1 MCNCIR
7 TLTLLVTVGAGTL
20 AVAADQDPPAV
31 LTGTQPLAWDDD
43 IASRLVAGADR
54 FLLAEIDGLSAAD
67 QRSGAEIP
75 VPRPPTRLRSNR
87 TAAD

>member
-20 AVAADQDPPAV
+20 AVASDQAPPAV

-43 IASRLVAGADR
+43 IASSFGRGCR
-54 FLLAEIDGLSAAD
+54 PLSACRD
-67 QRSGAEIP
+67 
-75 VPRPPTRLRSNR
+75 
-87 TAAD
+87 